1 MKVMK
6 QWLLSGMLTGC
17 GILSCALVA
26 EAEAGEQSDGVR
38 ERILGEAILGE
49 AAYPLLEHLSDHFG
63 PRMMGT
69 PGHAA
74 AMDYLEGKLGE
85 LGLETWRQP
94 FSFPGWIRGEAD
106 LRMTVPHERPLR
118 AVALAY
124 VGTNERIE
132 GEVAYVKERDLDKLD
147 EAVIRDRVLLARQNV
162 TYSHADMLK
171 LEEEYGVK
179 GLLYTNRV
187 NGGQVLARAANRK
200 GEETPFPVFSITQEE
215 GLWMKRLLDDGVVVR
230 VEMETRSERQTLEA
244 KNLIAVLPGTSGE
257 RVILGGHFDS
267 WDLGQG
273 SIDNG
278 LGVAQIYEVARIL
291 SEVHPEN
298 RHTVEFVWFD
308 AEEFGLW
315 GSHHYAGATEP
326 EDIRVMVNL
335 DMVGRPIAINAMGFE
350 DLVPELEAYVDALG
364 GWAFEKE
371 VANVPWL
378 GSDHHPFI
386 LKGIPAI
393 TFNAPIDHDS
403 VRYYHDFAD
412 TMDKVDPRMLAEA
425 SAYIALLVHD
435 LANSGEAKI
444 GPLDEAQTARLF
456 REGGLEERMRKAG
469 RWPFGDLGLDED
481 ADETTGENGK
491 EPEK

>member
-1 MKVMK
+1 MVMGI
-6 QWLLSGMLTGC
+6 LLSGML
-17 GILSCALVA
+17 V
-26 EAEAGEQSDGVR
+26 EAGAKKSAEGVR

-49 AAYPLLEHLSDHFG
+49 EAYPLLRHLSDHFG
-63 PRMMGT
+63 PRMMGM

-74 AMDYLEGKLGE
+74 SMDYLEEKLGE
-85 LGLETWRQP
+85 LGLETRRQT
-94 FSFPGWIRGEAD
+94 FNFPGWVRGDAK
-106 LRMTVPHERPLR
+106 LRMTAPHERKLR
-118 AVALAY
+118 AVAMAY
-124 VGTNERIE
+124 VGEQAEIE
-132 GEVAYVKERDLDKLD
+132 GAIAYVEEKDMEKLD
-147 EAVIRDRVLLARQNV
+147 EEVIRDRILLARPNV
-162 TYSHADMLK
+162 TYSLAEMVK
-171 LEEEYGVK
+171 LEEEHGVK

-187 NGGQVLARAANRK
+187 DGGQVLARSANRK
-200 GEETPFPVFSITQEE
+200 GKETPFPVFSITQEE
-215 GLWMKRLLDDGVVVR
+215 GLWMKRLLEDGVAVR
-230 VEMETRSERQTLEA
+230 VEMETSSERRTFEA
-244 KNLIAVLPGTSGE
+244 KNLIAILPGTSGE

-315 GSHHYAGATEP
+315 GSRHYAEATNL
-326 EDIRVMVNL
+326 EDVRVMVNL

-350 DLVPELEAYVDALG
+350 DLVPELETYADALG

-412 TMDKVDPRMLAEA
+412 TMDKVDSRMLAEA
-425 SAYIALLVHD
+425 CAYTALLVHD
-435 LANSGEAKI
+435 LANSAAPKI
-444 GPLDEAQTARLF
+444 GPLDEARRARLF
-456 REGGLEERMRKAG
+456 REGGLEEQMRKAG
-469 RWPFGDLGLDED
+469 RWPFGDL
-481 ADETTGENGK
+481 ETNEETDKDGK
-491 EPEK
+491 ESE